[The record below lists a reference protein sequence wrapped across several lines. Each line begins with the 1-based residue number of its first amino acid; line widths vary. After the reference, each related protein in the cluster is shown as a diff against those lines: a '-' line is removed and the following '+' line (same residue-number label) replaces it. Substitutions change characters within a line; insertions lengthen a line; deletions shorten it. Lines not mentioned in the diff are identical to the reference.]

1 MKEEA
6 RTTFIFFSIR
16 VFEMVK
22 YFCVGFLFFFLRKSM
37 AEEYI
42 MTAAKLIA
50 PVIETS
56 FAVGYDW

>member
-1 MKEEA
+1 M
-6 RTTFIFFSIR
+6 FVCWF
-16 VFEMVK
+16 
-22 YFCVGFLFFFLRKSM
+22 YHRKSM
-37 AEEYI
+37 AEDYI

>member
-1 MKEEA
+1 MFTLKSSEEH
-6 RTTFIFFSIR
+6 FYNMFLSNFSLW
-16 VFEMVK
+16 
-22 YFCVGFLFFFLRKSM
+22 CRKAM
-37 AEEYI
+37 AEKYI

>member
-1 MKEEA
+1 MF
-6 RTTFIFFSIR
+6 T
-16 VFEMVK
+16 
-22 YFCVGFLFFFLRKSM
+22 LFFTFYTMFLYKKLLFVCYRKAM
-37 AEEYI
+37 AEKYI